1 MKIGLEIHVQLPTKT
16 KMFCSCPAVGASGPN
31 ERICPGCMGMPG
43 TRPSLNKAAVEIGIK
58 LARLLNCSIP
68 DVMWFNRKIYFYP
81 DLCRHYQ
88 ITQYET
94 PVGLSGEYYLGKKRI
109 GITRAHLEEDPGS
122 MEKSGDGSL
131 IDYNRSG
138 MPLVEIVTDPDM
150 ASPAE
155 AREFLTSLLKD
166 IRHVIDLPSDGERSI
181 RVDCNISVG
190 TERCEV
196 KNVTG
201 LKNVERALTYEAVR
215 QTKVLRSGGK
225 IVRETRHYDE
235 ERKVTTAARKKEY
248 AGDYAYIGEPN
259 LGSINL
265 KKIADGIRTKESP
278 LSMAMRLR
286 KEFGIDEKIAKQI
299 VNTSMKLAELF
310 EHFALKAGKDN
321 ALKWVSGPISSN
333 WKALEKDA
341 DTKKDALTEIL
352 VRFANGKINDVE
364 CSMLLKACI
373 TGEDLVNTEKRGAD
387 LDALIREAI
396 ADNPSVV
403 DDHRKNEKAGN
414 RIIGAVM
421 KETGGMY
428 SSSDIVEAT
437 KKILDE
443 MTCSR

>member
-16 KMFCSCPAVGASGPN
+16 KMFCSCPAVGAAGPN
-31 ERICPGCMGMPG
+31 EHICPGCMGMPG
-43 TRPSLNKAAVEIGIK
+43 TRPALNRAAVDIGIK

-94 PVGLSGEYYLGKKRI
+94 PVGLKGEYYLGKKRI

-122 MEKSGDGSL
+122 MERSGDGSL
-131 IDYNRSG
+131 VDYNRSG
-138 MPLVEIVTDPDM
+138 MPLVEIVTDPDIS
-150 ASPAE
+150 SPAE
-155 AREFLTSLLKD
+155 AREFLTFLLKD

-215 QTKVLRSGGK
+215 QTKILRSGGR

-248 AGDYAYIGEPN
+248 EGDYAYIGEPN
-259 LGSINL
+259 LGSINVRR
-265 KKIADGIRTKESP
+265 IADRIETKESP
-278 LSMAMRLR
+278 LSMAMRLQ
-286 KEFGIDEKIAKQI
+286 KEFGLEEKAAKQI
-299 VNTSMKLAELF
+299 VNTSVKLAELF
-310 EHFALKAGKDN
+310 EHFARKTGKEN
-321 ALKWVSGPISSN
+321 ALKWISGPISSN
-333 WKALEKDA
+333 WRSLEKDA
-341 DTKKDALTEIL
+341 DTKKDGLTDIV
-352 VRFANGKINDVE
+352 VRFMNGEINDVE
-364 CSMLLKACI
+364 CSMLLKAYI
-373 TGEDLVNTEKRGAD
+373 TGEDLRSMEKNNAD
-387 LDALIREAI
+387 LDALIRKAI
-396 ADNPSVV
+396 AGNPSVV
-403 DDHRKNEKAGN
+403 DDYRGNEKAGN
-414 RIIGAVM
+414 SIIGTVM
-421 KETGGMY
+421 KETRGAY
-428 SSSDIVEAT
+428 PSSDIVETT

-443 MTCSR
+443 MIR